1 MSRGRWK
8 GLQNRID
15 MGKRKGKLKGEEKNR
30 ECIEKK
36 YDIWGIK
43 NRNGGRRKNWNG
55 KDMEKM
61 EKRRRRW
68 KREGEVE
75 KEKKKMKKRRRRW
88 KREEEDGKEKEK
100 MEKRKRRW

>member
-36 YDIWGIK
+36 I
-43 NRNGGRRKNWNG
+43 
-55 KDMEKM
+55 
-61 EKRRRRW
+61 
-68 KREGEVE
+68 
-75 KEKKKMKKRRRRW
+75 
-88 KREEEDGKEKEK
+88 
-100 MEKRKRRW
+100 